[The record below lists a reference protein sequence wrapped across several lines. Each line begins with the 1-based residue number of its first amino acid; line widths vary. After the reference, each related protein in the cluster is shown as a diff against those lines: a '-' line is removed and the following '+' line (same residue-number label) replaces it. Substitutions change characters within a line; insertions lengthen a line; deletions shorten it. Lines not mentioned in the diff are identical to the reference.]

1 MGPLAILIVPWQ
13 EEGSINITLKSL
25 LLFLRL
31 KNSCSKID
39 VHFSG
44 QRWMMLD
51 ILAWLLMM
59 LARIEEETAILY
71 SFIWNTD
78 ISKKRKLTAAA
89 AMCLDL

>member
-1 MGPLAILIVPWQ
+1 
-13 EEGSINITLKSL
+13 
-25 LLFLRL
+25 
-31 KNSCSKID
+31 
-39 VHFSG
+39 
-44 QRWMMLD
+44 MMLD